1 MIGVHSFRPM
11 PQKPKLPDVT
21 LVMLDCTC
29 PELAR
34 LAVLDTLKLVE
45 PEEVLIF
52 SDTNLRVPG
61 TKHVKVRQWVTLEE
75 CINFFCYVLPYM
87 IKTKF
92 MLNIQWD
99 GWVIDA
105 EMWDPAFLNYDFI
118 GAPWWHAH
126 NNVGNGTG
134 IRSIELMRFI
144 DKYKDV
150 FPMTVGNEDELLCRI
165 YRPTLEMHGF
175 KWAPEKLASRF
186 SFECTRPSVTSRHFM
201 FHDSFN
207 FPAVLGP
214 DQYARR
220 LALMR
225 DNPYIL
231 KGKKLT
237 EIEQGRT
244 ALILDRLG
252 D

>member
-1 MIGVHSFRPM
+1 MIGVPNFKPM
-11 PQKPKLPDVT
+11 PQRLKLPDIT

-34 LAVLDTLKLVE
+34 LAVLDTLKLIE
-45 PEEVLIF
+45 PEEVLII

-61 TKHVKVRQWVTLEE
+61 TRHIKVRPWFTLEE
-75 CINFFCYVLPYM
+75 CINFFCHVLPSM

-105 EMWDPAFLNYDFI
+105 GMWDQDFLNYDFI

-134 IRSIELMRFI
+134 IRSVQLMRFI
-144 DKYKDV
+144 EKHKDV
-150 FPMTVGNEDELLCRI
+150 FLMLAGNEDELLGRV
-165 YRPTLEMHGF
+165 YRPTLEVHGF

-207 FPAVLGP
+207 FQAVLTAE
-214 DQYARR
+214 QYERR

-225 DNPYIL
+225 ENPYIL
-231 KGKKLT
+231 RGKKLA
-237 EIEQGRT
+237 EIEAGRT